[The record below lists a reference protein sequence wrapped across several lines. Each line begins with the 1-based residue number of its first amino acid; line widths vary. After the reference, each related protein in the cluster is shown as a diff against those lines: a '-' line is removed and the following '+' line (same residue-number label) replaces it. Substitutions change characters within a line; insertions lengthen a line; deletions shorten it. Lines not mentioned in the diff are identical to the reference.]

1 MQKEKFLSAEGN
13 NYFRRNFLETDEER
27 IDFIKKDPLIPLI
40 LDIPDE
46 NVELNILEIGFGQG
60 LRLKELGKRKNWK
73 LNGVDPSMEAI
84 NHGLKNG
91 INAKQGT
98 ADKLPFKDK
107 SMDILIFGFCLYVCD
122 NEDLFQIASE
132 ANRVLKNRSWIAIL
146 DFWSSFP
153 IKNIYS
159 HDPTMNSF
167 KNNRNLM
174 FDWHP
179 CFEVVSQKIVKHKFN
194 YFTDNNNEKVS
205 VSLIRKY
212 A

>member
-1 MQKEKFLSAEGN
+1 MQKDKFLSAEGN
-13 NYFRRNFLETDEER
+13 KYFSRNFLETEQEK

-40 LDIPDE
+40 LDIPDDD
-46 NVELNILEIGFGQG
+46 NQLNILEIGFGQG
-60 LRLKELGKRKNWK
+60 LRLKELGIRKNWI
-73 LNGVDPSMEAI
+73 LNGVDPSLEAV
-84 NHGLKNG
+84 NHGLKIG

-98 ADKLPFKDK
+98 ADKLPFKDN
-107 SMDILIFGFCLYVCD
+107 SMDLLIFGFCLYVCD
-122 NEDLFQIASE
+122 NEDLFKIAAE
-132 ANRVLKNRSWIAIL
+132 ANRVLKNRSWIAIY
-146 DFWSSFP
+146 DFWSFSP

-179 CFEVVSQKIVKHKFN
+179 YFEVVSQKIVKHKFN
-194 YFTDNNNEKVS
+194 YFTDNNNEKIS
-205 VSLIRKY
+205 VSIIRKY

>member
-1 MQKEKFLSAEGN
+1 MVLM
-13 NYFRRNFLETDEER
+13 R
-27 IDFIKKDPLIPLI
+27 
-40 LDIPDE
+40 
-46 NVELNILEIGFGQG
+46 
-60 LRLKELGKRKNWK
+60 
-73 LNGVDPSMEAI
+73 
-84 NHGLKNG
+84 
-91 INAKQGT
+91 KQGT

>member
-46 NVELNILEIGFGQG
+46 KVELNILEIGFGQG

-91 INAKQGT
+91 INA
-98 ADKLPFKDK
+98 
-107 SMDILIFGFCLYVCD
+107 
-122 NEDLFQIASE
+122 
-132 ANRVLKNRSWIAIL
+132 
-146 DFWSSFP
+146 
-153 IKNIYS
+153 
-159 HDPTMNSF
+159 
-167 KNNRNLM
+167 
-174 FDWHP
+174 
-179 CFEVVSQKIVKHKFN
+179 
-194 YFTDNNNEKVS
+194 
-205 VSLIRKY
+205 
-212 A
+212 